1 MDKLDEKMVDYQK
14 NVNDLVT
21 VQNNRDNEV

>member
-1 MDKLDEKMVDYQK
+1 MDKLDEQMVDYQK